1 MEKSTPGLPIRLPG
15 AASLQPEGNPSASP
29 SARLP
34 PSSPAWSRSQERGLG
49 EERTKYAEKTKLPL
63 PPSLSE
69 RAVLACKCES
79 NGILVLHE
87 NVVRFVALHQFI
99 SVTVPFY
106 HLLLFSCG
114 MLCCINPWKGEM
126 AQRSPIF
133 QTLGP
138 TERRIRNIPLHSQA
152 LTAVPLGSAR
162 LVDQLEDRILSHE
175 KTTAALV
182 EHAFRIKEDI
192 VSTLHRMQNKGGGDR
207 LARQLLEEHI
217 RNITAIVRQ
226 LNRDIEVLQ
235 EQIRVRDNL
244 SYGTNSTLKSLE
256 MRQLS
261 GLGDLRGRV
270 ARCDAGLARLSAEHK
285 VTYERLQNLSKDQ
298 QATKLILESKIKEA
312 EIQISHLLSRIEQS
326 IMQQEAKLKLT
337 YKESNQQLH
346 LLDTK
351 LQDAIDY
358 LSNQISSARSWM
370 EQEQE
375 RFEKEFQEK
384 IDQLSVAIKEK
395 SEIDGRALEM
405 RFTEIHGKLDKM
417 EDMQKIT
424 VEEHGVKQAEDRIN
438 VQLSKLRMDIN
449 EDVKEVK
456 AEVNAG
462 FATIYESIGSLRQVL
477 EAKMKLDKEELQK
490 QIHQMK

>member
-1 MEKSTPGLPIRLPG
+1 MLR
-15 AASLQPEGNPSASP
+15 
-29 SARLP
+29 
-34 PSSPAWSRSQERGLG
+34 
-49 EERTKYAEKTKLPL
+49 
-63 PPSLSE
+63 
-69 RAVLACKCES
+69 KC
-79 NGILVLHE
+79 G
-87 NVVRFVALHQFI
+87 
-99 SVTVPFY
+99 TVPPGPRQSQVSR
-106 HLLLFSCG
+106 HKCLDR
-114 MLCCINPWKGEM
+114 KKM
-126 AQRSPIF
+126 AQPSPF
-133 QTLGP
+133 FPTLGP
-138 TERRIRNIPLHSQA
+138 TERRVRNIPLHSQA

-298 QATKLILESKIKEA
+298 QASKLILESKIKEA

-337 YKESNQQLH
+337 YKENNQQLH

-351 LQDAIDY
+351 LQDTIDY
-358 LSNQISSARSWM
+358 LSNQISSNRSWT

-375 RFEKEFQEK
+375 RIEKEFREK
-384 IDQLSVAIKEK
+384 IDQLSLAVKGK
-395 SEIDGRALEM
+395 SERDDRALEL
-405 RFTEIHGKLDKM
+405 RFSEIHGKLNKM
-417 EDMQKIT
+417 EDMQKLT
-424 VEEHGVKQAEDRIN
+424 ADELAAKQVEERFNI
-438 VQLSKLRMDIN
+438 QLCKLQTDVN
-449 EDVKEVK
+449 EDIKEVK
-456 AEVNAG
+456 AEVNTG
-462 FATIYESIGSLRQVL
+462 FAAIYESIGSLRQVL
-477 EAKMKLDKEELQK
+477 EMKMKLDKEELQK
-490 QIHQMK
+490 QIQQMK

>member
-1 MEKSTPGLPIRLPG
+1 MVFC
-15 AASLQPEGNPSASP
+15 
-29 SARLP
+29 
-34 PSSPAWSRSQERGLG
+34 
-49 EERTKYAEKTKLPL
+49 PL
-63 PPSLSE
+63 I
-69 RAVLACKCES
+69 KCVHLDE
-79 NGILVLHE
+79 LH
-87 NVVRFVALHQFI
+87 L
-99 SVTVPFY
+99 
-106 HLLLFSCG
+106 
-114 MLCCINPWKGEM
+114 
-126 AQRSPIF
+126 
-133 QTLGP
+133 
-138 TERRIRNIPLHSQA
+138 RIQNIPLHSQA

-162 LVDQLEDRILSHE
+162 LMDQLEDRILSHE

-192 VSTLHRMQNKGGGDR
+192 VCTLRRMQNKGGGDR

-256 MRQLS
+256 LRQLS

-285 VTYERLQNLSKDQ
+285 VTYERLQNLSKDHQ
-298 QATKLILESKIKEA
+298 TTKLILESKIKEA

-351 LQDAIDY
+351 LQDVIDY
-358 LSNQISSARSWM
+358 LSNQIASTRTWM
-370 EQEQE
+370 EEE
-375 RFEKEFQEK
+375 HKRFEKEFLEK
-384 IDQLSVAIKEK
+384 IEQLSLAIKEK
-395 SEIDGRALEM
+395 SVRASLPAPVQSVLH
-405 RFTEIHGKLDKM
+405 IA
-417 EDMQKIT
+417 
-424 VEEHGVKQAEDRIN
+424 VEEPGAKGAEGGVS
-438 VQLSKLRMDIN
+438 VQLSKIQMDIN
-449 EDVKEVK
+449 ADIKEVK

-490 QIHQMK
+490 QIQQMK

>member
-1 MEKSTPGLPIRLPG
+1 
-15 AASLQPEGNPSASP
+15 
-29 SARLP
+29 
-34 PSSPAWSRSQERGLG
+34 
-49 EERTKYAEKTKLPL
+49 
-63 PPSLSE
+63 
-69 RAVLACKCES
+69 
-79 NGILVLHE
+79 
-87 NVVRFVALHQFI
+87 
-99 SVTVPFY
+99 
-106 HLLLFSCG
+106 
-114 MLCCINPWKGEM
+114 M
-126 AQRSPIF
+126 AQRSPVF
-133 QTLGP
+133 TTLGP
-138 TERRIRNIPLHSQA
+138 SERRVRNLPLHSHA

-192 VSTLHRMQNKGGGDR
+192 VCTLHRMQNKGGGDR

-226 LNRDIEVLQ
+226 LNRDIEMLQ
-235 EQIRVRDNL
+235 EQIRVRDSL

-312 EIQISHLLSRIEQS
+312 EIQISHLLNRIETS
-326 IMQQEAKLKLT
+326 ILQQEAKLKLT

-358 LSNQISSARSWM
+358 LSAQVSSARSWV
-370 EQEQE
+370 EQEQS
-375 RFEKEFQEK
+375 RFQKEFAEK
-384 IDQLSVAIKEK
+384 VDRLSLAIKEK
-395 SEIDGRALEM
+395 NESDDRALE
-405 RFTEIHGKLDKM
+405 RQLSEIRGKLDRM
-417 EDMQKIT
+417 EDLQQKA
-424 VEEHGVKQAEDRIN
+424 VAAEGGHGGIKAAGERIEGRLATLQANLDH
-438 VQLSKLRMDIN
+438 DI
-449 EDVKEVK
+449 KGVK

-462 FATIYESIGSLRQVL
+462 FAAVYERMGSLREAL
-477 EAKMKLDKEELQK
+477 EKKMERDKEELQG
-490 QIHQMK
+490 QIRPAE

>member
-1 MEKSTPGLPIRLPG
+1 
-15 AASLQPEGNPSASP
+15 
-29 SARLP
+29 
-34 PSSPAWSRSQERGLG
+34 
-49 EERTKYAEKTKLPL
+49 
-63 PPSLSE
+63 
-69 RAVLACKCES
+69 
-79 NGILVLHE
+79 
-87 NVVRFVALHQFI
+87 
-99 SVTVPFY
+99 
-106 HLLLFSCG
+106 
-114 MLCCINPWKGEM
+114 M
-126 AQRSPIF
+126 AQRSPLF

-138 TERRIRNIPLHSQA
+138 TERRIQNIPLHSQA

-162 LVDQLEDRILSHE
+162 LMDQLEDRILSHE

-192 VSTLHRMQNKGGGDR
+192 VCTLRRMQNKGGGDR

-256 MRQLS
+256 LRQLS

-285 VTYERLQNLSKDQ
+285 VTYERLQNLSKDHQ
-298 QATKLILESKIKEA
+298 TTKLILESKIKEA

-351 LQDAIDY
+351 LQDVIDY
-358 LSNQISSARSWM
+358 LSNQIASTRTWM
-370 EQEQE
+370 EEE
-375 RFEKEFQEK
+375 HKRFEKEFLEK
-384 IDQLSVAIKEK
+384 IEQLSLAIKEK
-395 SEIDGRALEM
+395 SEMDSRALEVQF
-405 RFTEIHGKLDKM
+405 REVQGKLDKM
-417 EDMQKIT
+417 EDTRKIA
-424 VEEHGVKQAEDRIN
+424 VEEPGAKGAEGGVS
-438 VQLSKLRMDIN
+438 VQLSKIQMDIN
-449 EDVKEVK
+449 ADIKEVK

-490 QIHQMK
+490 QIQQMK

>member
-1 MEKSTPGLPIRLPG
+1 
-15 AASLQPEGNPSASP
+15 
-29 SARLP
+29 
-34 PSSPAWSRSQERGLG
+34 
-49 EERTKYAEKTKLPL
+49 
-63 PPSLSE
+63 
-69 RAVLACKCES
+69 
-79 NGILVLHE
+79 
-87 NVVRFVALHQFI
+87 
-99 SVTVPFY
+99 
-106 HLLLFSCG
+106 
-114 MLCCINPWKGEM
+114 MLCCCINSWKEDM
-126 AQRSPIF
+126 AQRSPVF
-133 QTLGP
+133 TTLGP
-138 TERRIRNIPLHSQA
+138 AERRIWNIPLHSQA

-162 LVDQLEDRILSHE
+162 LMDQLEDRILSHE

-192 VSTLHRMQNKGGGDR
+192 VCTLHRMQNKGGGDR

-261 GLGDLRGRV
+261 GLGDLRSRV

-298 QATKLILESKIKEA
+298 QASKLILESKIKEA
-312 EIQISHLLSRIEQS
+312 EIQISHLLNRIETS

-351 LQDAIDY
+351 LQEAIDY
-358 LSNQISSARSWM
+358 LSNQISSTRNWM
-370 EQEQE
+370 EREHQ
-375 RFEKEFQEK
+375 RFEKEFMEK
-384 IDQLSVAIKEK
+384 IDQLSMAIKEK
-395 SEIDGRALEM
+395 SDMDSTALEIQF
-405 RFTEIHGKLDKM
+405 REIHGKLDKM
-417 EDMQKIT
+417 EDGQKGS
-424 VEEHGVKQAEDRIN
+424 VGGGQEAKQAEERIN
-438 VQLSKLRMDIN
+438 VQLSKLQLEIN

-462 FATIYESIGSLRQVL
+462 FATIYESIGTLQQTL
-477 EAKMKLDKEELQK
+477 EAKMKLDKEELQN
-490 QIHQMK
+490 QIQQMK

>member
-1 MEKSTPGLPIRLPG
+1 MGEPLGACRMVLLPFGQVFP
-15 AASLQPEGNPSASP
+15 
-29 SARLP
+29 
-34 PSSPAWSRSQERGLG
+34 
-49 EERTKYAEKTKLPL
+49 EERF
-63 PPSLSE
+63 SLDGSSDDGQH
-69 RAVLACKCES
+69 AHCY
-79 NGILVLHE
+79 
-87 NVVRFVALHQFI
+87 HQPCAGC
-99 SVTVPFY
+99 T
-106 HLLLFSCG
+106 CG
-114 MLCCINPWKGEM
+114 VLCCLNSWKDKM
-126 AQRSPIF
+126 AQRSPVF
-133 QTLGP
+133 TTLGP
-138 TERRIRNIPLHSQA
+138 SERRVRNLPLHSHA

-192 VSTLHRMQNKGGGDR
+192 VCTLHRMQNKGGGDR

-226 LNRDIEVLQ
+226 LNRDIEMLQ
-235 EQIRVRDNL
+235 EQIRVRDSL

-312 EIQISHLLSRIEQS
+312 EIQISHLLNRIETS
-326 IMQQEAKLKLT
+326 IMQQEAKLKFT

-358 LSNQISSARSWM
+358 LSTQISSARSWV
-370 EQEQE
+370 EQEQG
-375 RFEKEFQEK
+375 RFQKEFAEK
-384 IDQLSVAIKEK
+384 VDRLSLAIKEK
-395 SEIDGRALEM
+395 NETDSRALE
-405 RFTEIHGKLDKM
+405 RQLCEIRGKLDRM
-417 EDMQKIT
+417 EDLQQKA
-424 VEEHGVKQAEDRIN
+424 VAAEGGHSSGVKAAGERIEGQLAALQAN
-438 VQLSKLRMDIN
+438 LNQDI
-449 EDVKEVK
+449 KGVK

-462 FATIYESIGSLRQVL
+462 FAAVYEHMGSLRETL
-477 EAKMKLDKEELQK
+477 EKKMERDKEELQG
-490 QIHQMK
+490 QIQPAK

>member
-1 MEKSTPGLPIRLPG
+1 
-15 AASLQPEGNPSASP
+15 
-29 SARLP
+29 
-34 PSSPAWSRSQERGLG
+34 
-49 EERTKYAEKTKLPL
+49 
-63 PPSLSE
+63 
-69 RAVLACKCES
+69 
-79 NGILVLHE
+79 
-87 NVVRFVALHQFI
+87 
-99 SVTVPFY
+99 
-106 HLLLFSCG
+106 
-114 MLCCINPWKGEM
+114 M
-126 AQRSPIF
+126 AQRSPVF
-133 QTLGP
+133 TTLGP
-138 TERRIRNIPLHSQA
+138 AERLM
-152 LTAVPLGSAR
+152 
-162 LVDQLEDRILSHE
+162 DQLEDRILSHE

-192 VSTLHRMQNKGGGDR
+192 VCTLHRMQNKGGGDR

-261 GLGDLRGRV
+261 GLGDLRSRV

-298 QATKLILESKIKEA
+298 QASKLILESKIKEA
-312 EIQISHLLSRIEQS
+312 EIQISHLLNRIETS

-351 LQDAIDY
+351 LQEAIDY
-358 LSNQISSARSWM
+358 LSNQISSTRNWM
-370 EQEQE
+370 EREHQ
-375 RFEKEFQEK
+375 RFEKEFMEK
-384 IDQLSVAIKEK
+384 IDQLSMAIKEK
-395 SEIDGRALEM
+395 SDMDSTALEIQF
-405 RFTEIHGKLDKM
+405 REIHGKLDKM
-417 EDMQKIT
+417 EDGQKGS
-424 VEEHGVKQAEDRIN
+424 VGGGQEAKQAEERIN
-438 VQLSKLRMDIN
+438 VQLSKLQLEIN

-462 FATIYESIGSLRQVL
+462 FATIYESIGTLQQTL
-477 EAKMKLDKEELQK
+477 EAKMKLDKEELQN
-490 QIHQMK
+490 QIQQMK

>member
-1 MEKSTPGLPIRLPG
+1 
-15 AASLQPEGNPSASP
+15 
-29 SARLP
+29 
-34 PSSPAWSRSQERGLG
+34 
-49 EERTKYAEKTKLPL
+49 
-63 PPSLSE
+63 
-69 RAVLACKCES
+69 
-79 NGILVLHE
+79 
-87 NVVRFVALHQFI
+87 
-99 SVTVPFY
+99 
-106 HLLLFSCG
+106 
-114 MLCCINPWKGEM
+114 M
-126 AQRSPIF
+126 AQRSPVF
-133 QTLGP
+133 TTLGP

-162 LVDQLEDRILSHE
+162 LMDQLEDRILSHE

-192 VSTLHRMQNKGGGDR
+192 VCTLHRMQNKGGGDR

-226 LNRDIEVLQ
+226 LNRDIEMLQ

-270 ARCDAGLARLSAEHK
+270 SRCDAGLARLSAEHK

-312 EIQISHLLSRIEQS
+312 EIQISHLLNRIETS
-326 IMQQEAKLKLT
+326 IMQQEAKLKVT

-358 LSNQISSARSWM
+358 LSTQIASTRNWV
-370 EQEQE
+370 EQEHK
-375 RFEKEFQEK
+375 RFEKAFMEK
-384 IDQLSVAIKEK
+384 IDQLSLAIKEK
-395 SEIDGRALEM
+395 SEMDGRALEVQ
-405 RFTEIHGKLDKM
+405 FGEIHGKLDKM
-417 EDMQKIT
+417 EDMQKMAA
-424 VEEHGVKQAEDRIN
+424 EEHGAKQGEDRFDI
-438 VQLSKLRMDIN
+438 QLTKLQMNIN
-449 EDVKEVK
+449 EDIKEVK

-462 FATIYESIGSLRQVL
+462 FATIYESIGSLREAL
-477 EAKMKLDKEELQK
+477 EAKMKLDKEELQN
-490 QIHQMK
+490 QIQQMK

>member
-1 MEKSTPGLPIRLPG
+1 MREAFAVKTSGDTACRL
-15 AASLQPEGNPSASP
+15 
-29 SARLP
+29 LP
-34 PSSPAWSRSQERGLG
+34 PCQDPDDFWFSEDTSLRRREQSHVECCQRGPG
-49 EERTKYAEKTKLPL
+49 
-63 PPSLSE
+63 
-69 RAVLACKCES
+69 C
-79 NGILVLHE
+79 
-87 NVVRFVALHQFI
+87 
-99 SVTVPFY
+99 
-106 HLLLFSCG
+106 SCG
-114 MLCCINPWKGEM
+114 MFCCINSWKERM

-133 QTLGP
+133 STLGP

-152 LTAVPLGSAR
+152 LTAIPLGSAR

-192 VSTLHRMQNKGGGDR
+192 VCTLHRMQNKGGGDR

-226 LNRDIEVLQ
+226 LNRDIEALQ

-270 ARCDAGLARLSAEHK
+270 TRCDTGLARLSAEHK

-370 EQEQE
+370 EQEHD
-375 RFEKEFQEK
+375 RFEKEFLEK
-384 IDQLSVAIKEK
+384 IDQLSLAIKEK
-395 SEIDGRALEM
+395 SEMDSRALEM
-405 RFTEIHGKLDKM
+405 QFSEIQGKLNKM
-417 EDMQKIT
+417 EDGQKIT
-424 VEEHGVKQAEDRIN
+424 TEEHGAKKTEDRIN
-438 VQLSKLRMDIN
+438 IQLSKLQMDIN
-449 EDVKEVK
+449 EDIKEVK

-490 QIHQMK
+490 QIQQMK

>member
-1 MEKSTPGLPIRLPG
+1 
-15 AASLQPEGNPSASP
+15 
-29 SARLP
+29 
-34 PSSPAWSRSQERGLG
+34 
-49 EERTKYAEKTKLPL
+49 
-63 PPSLSE
+63 
-69 RAVLACKCES
+69 
-79 NGILVLHE
+79 
-87 NVVRFVALHQFI
+87 
-99 SVTVPFY
+99 
-106 HLLLFSCG
+106 
-114 MLCCINPWKGEM
+114 M
-126 AQRSPIF
+126 AQRSPIYP
-133 QTLGP
+133 TLGP
-138 TERRIRNIPLHSQA
+138 TERRVRNIPLHSQA

-182 EHAFRIKEDI
+182 EHAFLIKEDI
-192 VSTLHRMQNKGGGDR
+192 VTTLHRMQNKGGGDR

-226 LNRDIEVLQ
+226 LNRDIETLQ

-337 YKESNQQLH
+337 YKENNQQLH

-351 LQDAIDY
+351 LQDATDY
-358 LSNQISSARSWM
+358 LSNQISTAQSWM
-370 EQEQE
+370 EQEHQ

-384 IDQLSVAIKEK
+384 IDQLSLAIKEK
-395 SEIDGRALEM
+395 SEIDSRALEM
-405 RFTEIHGKLDKM
+405 RFSEIHGKLDKI
-417 EDMQKIT
+417 EDAQKIA
-424 VEEHGVKQAEDRIN
+424 VEEHGAEQAGDRLS
-438 VQLSKLRMDIN
+438 VQLSKLQMDIN
-449 EDVKEVK
+449 DDIKEVK

-462 FATIYESIGSLRQVL
+462 FATIYENIASLRQVL

-490 QIHQMK
+490 QIQQMK

>member
-1 MEKSTPGLPIRLPG
+1 MAEHSLASYREPPQPGIH
-15 AASLQPEGNPSASP
+15 S
-29 SARLP
+29 
-34 PSSPAWSRSQERGLG
+34 
-49 EERTKYAEKTKLPL
+49 
-63 PPSLSE
+63 
-69 RAVLACKCES
+69 
-79 NGILVLHE
+79 
-87 NVVRFVALHQFI
+87 
-99 SVTVPFY
+99 
-106 HLLLFSCG
+106 
-114 MLCCINPWKGEM
+114 WKEDM
-126 AQRSPIF
+126 AQRSPVF
-133 QTLGP
+133 TTLGP

-162 LVDQLEDRILSHE
+162 LMDQLEDRILSHE

-192 VSTLHRMQNKGGGDR
+192 VCTLHRMQNKGGGDR

-261 GLGDLRGRV
+261 GLGDLRNRV

-298 QATKLILESKIKEA
+298 QASKLILESKIKEA
-312 EIQISHLLSRIEQS
+312 EIQISHLLNRIETS
-326 IMQQEAKLKLT
+326 IIQQEAKLKLT

-351 LQDAIDY
+351 LQEAIDY
-358 LSNQISSARSWM
+358 LSNQISSTRNWM
-370 EQEQE
+370 EREHE
-375 RFEKEFQEK
+375 RFEKEFMEK
-384 IDQLSVAIKEK
+384 IDQLSMAIKEK
-395 SEIDGRALEM
+395 SEMDGRALEM
-405 RFTEIHGKLDKM
+405 QFREIHGKLGQL
-417 EDMQKIT
+417 EGVQKGAT
-424 VEEHGVKQAEDRIN
+424 GPGGQEGRPAEERLSL
-438 VQLSKLRMDIN
+438 QLGRLQREMN

-462 FATIYESIGSLRQVL
+462 FATVYESIGALQQTL
-477 EAKMKLDKEELQK
+477 EAKMKLDREELQS
-490 QIHQMK
+490 QIQQMK